1 MSMQTEAEAAAPR
14 NKTGIPGADHGRD
27 LMTEFVTVVIDGQM
41 LGIPVLIVDD
51 VLGART
57 ITPVP
62 LSPDAVAGVL
72 NLRGR
77 IVTAIDVR
85 RRLGLEPLEDLSK
98 CMSVVV
104 EHNGEPYSLL
114 VDKVGDVLAINSAQC
129 HANPPTL
136 PENWRSVSKGIYQ
149 LEDELLL
156 LLDVDGLLNFAQA
169 IS

>member
-1 MSMQTEAEAAAPR
+1 MSLQMETGRAASTRGKRADIATEAAA
-14 NKTGIPGADHGRD
+14 
-27 LMTEFVTVVIDGQM
+27 EYVTIMIDGQM

-51 VLGART
+51 VLGARN

-62 LSPDAVAGVL
+62 LASSAVAGVL

-85 RRLGLEPLEDLSK
+85 RRLGLEPAEDLSK

-114 VDKVGDVLAINSAQC
+114 VDSVGEVLAIKGSDC
-129 HANPPTL
+129 HPNPPTL
-136 PENWRSVSKGIYQ
+136 PENWRAVSKGIHQ
-149 LEDELLL
+149 LEDDLLL
-156 LLDVDGLLNFAQA
+156 LLNVDGLLSFGPA
-169 IS
+169 S

>member
-1 MSMQTEAEAAAPR
+1 MSMQMDTQAGSKGRA
-14 NKTGIPGADHGRD
+14 GLPGAEFAKD

-41 LGIPVLIVDD
+41 LGIPVLMVDD

-62 LSPDAVAGVL
+62 LSPKAVAGVL

-114 VDKVGDVLAINSAQC
+114 VDSVGEVLAINSAHC

-136 PENWRSVSKGIYQ
+136 PENWRAVSKGIYQ

-156 LLDVDGLLNFAQA
+156 LLDVDGLLNFAQPIA
-169 IS
+169 

>member
-1 MSMQTEAEAAAPR
+1 MSAQVQAQTRGKA
-14 NKTGIPGADHGRD
+14 GVPGADMPKE

-51 VLGART
+51 VLGARS

-62 LSPDAVAGVL
+62 LAPRAVAGVL

-85 RRLGLEPLEDLSK
+85 RRLGLEPLDDRSK

-114 VDKVGDVLAINSAQC
+114 VDSVGEVLAINSAQC

-136 PENWRSVSKGIYQ
+136 PENWRAVSKGIYQ
-149 LEDELLL
+149 LEDDLLL
-156 LLDVDGLLNFAQA
+156 LLDVEGLLNFTQA
-169 IS
+169 LS

>member
-1 MSMQTEAEAAAPR
+1 MSAQVQTRSAEGP
-14 NKTGIPGADHGRD
+14 TGVPGADMAKD

-51 VLGART
+51 VLGARS

-62 LSPDAVAGVL
+62 LSPTAVAGVL

-85 RRLGLEPLEDLSK
+85 RRLGLEPLEDMTK

-114 VDKVGDVLAINSAQC
+114 VDSVGEVLAINSSNC
-129 HANPPTL
+129 HGNPPTL
-136 PENWRSVSKGIYQ
+136 PENWRAISKGIYQ

-156 LLDVDGLLNFAQA
+156 LLDVGSLLTFTQTT

>member
-1 MSMQTEAEAAAPR
+1 MSAQMQAR
-14 NKTGIPGADHGRD
+14 NMGKGRGGAPGADLPKE
-27 LMTEFVTVVIDGQM
+27 LMTEFVTVIIDGQM

-51 VLGART
+51 VLGARS

-62 LSPDAVAGVL
+62 LSPKAVAGVL

-85 RRLGLEPLEDLSK
+85 RRLGLAPLEDRTK

-114 VDKVGDVLAINSAQC
+114 VDSVGEVLAINSAQC

-136 PENWRSVSKGIYQ
+136 PENWRAVSKGIYQ

-156 LLDVDGLLNFAQA
+156 LLDVGGLLTFTQA
-169 IS
+169 LS